1 MTTSEYK
8 KLNNSLTSFEL
19 IKQKSEQYW
28 EQIDL
33 EVSYGFQIQQ
43 NSKWKKGLTDEQLI
57 DFQKQLGIQFPESL
71 KSYYK
76 TMNGLD
82 KPGLD
87 NNGGK
92 GEIEF
97 GPIFYSYPDDIEEIR
112 SNINWIL
119 EANTVTKEVIIEQ
132 NVPLLF
138 PYLGHRFLVL
148 NKEQRVLSMHGRDI
162 IYWAYNLSKGI
173 ARDIFPFF
181 TKGNL
186 KELDGNSFW
195 NKKVL
200 LLEQLNSKSF

>member
-1 MTTSEYK
+1 MTNSEYK

-97 GPIFYSYPDDIEEIR
+97 GPTFYSYPDDIEEIR

-148 NKEQRVLSMHGRDI
+148 NKEQHVLSMHSRDI